1 MRTPIPDYL
10 NEILDDL
17 RDDDRGAVADYIP
30 GLASADPDRL
40 AVALTTVE
48 GRTYAAGDSDVEF
61 TIQSM
66 SKPFAYAAALTD
78 RGTTFVDGRIDIEPS
93 GEAFNELSLETGT
106 YRPKNAM
113 INAGAITAHSLLV
126 GEGASRDQRVE
137 RALAFFS
144 TLAGRQLRIDETIY
158 ESELETA
165 DRNLSI
171 AHMLHNYGII
181 EDDAHEAVEGY
192 TAQCSILVTVSDI
205 ATMAATLATGGV
217 QPVTGERVIAKP
229 VARQT
234 LSAMAAAGM
243 YDAAGSWFSDVGIPA
258 KSGVA
263 GGLLGALPGQV
274 GLGAFSPRL
283 DEHGN
288 SVRGVE
294 LFSRMSKDMGFHLM
308 EVETTGSRALRDIR
322 TEGDTT
328 TVDLQGTVNFSG
340 AEAILYEL
348 DGTAPPSGTVVVDV
362 SRVDAFTDVGRRMV
376 LEAMR
381 RLTLDGLEVGLFDP
395 ESKLP
400 DPDMGDGNRPF
411 DAA

>member
-30 GLASADPDRL
+30 GLAAADPDRL

-78 RGTTFVDGRIDIEPS
+78 RGTAFVDGRIDIEPS

-126 GEGASRDQRVE
+126 GEGASRDQRVA

-144 TLAGRQLRIDETIY
+144 TLAGRQLRIDEEIY

-308 EVETTGSRALRDIR
+308 EVETTGSRALREIR
-322 TEGDTT
+322 TAGDTT

-348 DGTAPPSGTVVVDV
+348 DDTAAPSGAVVFDV

-400 DPDMGDGNRPF
+400 DPDMGDGNHPF
-411 DAA
+411 DAS

>member
-322 TEGDTT
+322 TDGDTT

-340 AEAILYEL
+340 AEAVLHEL

-381 RLTLDGLEVGLFDP
+381 RLAIDGLEVGLFDP

-411 DAA
+411 DAS

>member
-322 TEGDTT
+322 TDGDTT

-348 DGTAPPSGTVVVDV
+348 DGTAPPSGTVVFDV

-400 DPDMGDGNRPF
+400 DPDMGDGNHPF
-411 DAA
+411 DAS

>member
-48 GRTYAAGDSDVEF
+48 GRTYAAGDSDIEF

-322 TEGDTT
+322 TDGDTT

-348 DGTAPPSGTVVVDV
+348 DGTAPPSDTVVFDV

>member
-78 RGTTFVDGRIDIEPS
+78 RGATFVDGRIDIEPS

-308 EVETTGSRALRDIR
+308 EVETTGSRALREIR

-381 RLTLDGLEVGLFDP
+381 RLTLDGLAVGLVDP

>member
-217 QPVTGERVIAKP
+217 QPVTGERVISKP

-322 TEGDTT
+322 TDGDTT

-340 AEAILYEL
+340 AEAVLHEL

-381 RLTLDGLEVGLFDP
+381 RLALDGLEVGLFDP

-411 DAA
+411 DAS

>member
-263 GGLLGALPGQV
+263 GGLIGALPGQV

>member
-10 NEILDDL
+10 NEILDGL

-126 GEGASRDQRVE
+126 GEGVSRDQRVE

-322 TEGDTT
+322 TDGDTT

-340 AEAILYEL
+340 AEAVLHEL

-381 RLTLDGLEVGLFDP
+381 RLAIDGLEVGLFDP

-411 DAA
+411 DAS

>member
-181 EDDAHEAVEGY
+181 VDDAHEAVEGY

-217 QPVTGERVIAKP
+217 QPVTGERVISKP

-294 LFSRMSKDMGFHLM
+294 LFNRMSKDMGFHLM

-322 TEGDTT
+322 TDGDTT

-348 DGTAPPSGTVVVDV
+348 DGTAPPSGTVVFDV

-381 RLTLDGLEVGLFDP
+381 RLTIDGLAVGLFDP

>member
-217 QPVTGERVIAKP
+217 QPVTGERVISKP

-322 TEGDTT
+322 TDGDTT

-340 AEAILYEL
+340 AEAVLHEL
-348 DGTAPPSGTVVVDV
+348 DGTAPPSGTVVFDV

-411 DAA
+411 DAS

>member
-48 GRTYAAGDSDVEF
+48 GRTYAAGDSDVEL

-322 TEGDTT
+322 TDGDTT

-348 DGTAPPSGTVVVDV
+348 DGTAPPSGTVVFDV

-381 RLTLDGLEVGLFDP
+381 RLTLDGLEVGLVDP

-411 DAA
+411 DAS